1 MSEENVHEDIINEEN
16 PITNQRE
23 PEQVEIEQPSTG
35 TESIPDRYQGKSVE
49 EIIEMHRNAEAA
61 LSRQGNELGET
72 RKLIDHILQTTPSP
86 QQKDPEPVQYDWDYE
101 PDKAAQDLVSKEVGA
116 VKKELD
122 EMKRQ
127 TAIEKFKS
135 KFPNFDSD
143 STSPE
148 FIDWVQ
154 KSEYRTNL
162 YNRNYNGVD
171 LDAATEL
178 MLAWQDSKPVADDS
192 KRQEALKAASME
204 KGASSGGSR
213 KKMWSRAYIR
223 KLLKTDMATYK
234 ANYDEIMA
242 AYQEGRIKP

>member
-1 MSEENVHEDIINEEN
+1 MSEENVHEDIINEDN
-16 PITNQRE
+16 PITNQE
-23 PEQVEIEQPSTG
+23 AGEVEIEQPSTG
-35 TESIPDRYQGKSVE
+35 TETSIPDRYQGKSVE
-49 EIIEMHRNAEAA
+49 EIIEMHRNAESA

-72 RKLIDHILQTTPSP
+72 RKLIDHILQANPSP
-86 QQKDPEPVQYDWDYE
+86 QQKDPEPVYDWDYE

-135 KFPNFDSD
+135 KFPTFDSD

-178 MLAWQDSKPVADDS
+178 MLAWQDNKPAPADDS

-223 KLLKTDMATYK
+223 NLLKNDLPTYK

-242 AYQEGRIKP
+242 AYNEGRIMP